1 MKKIDPVV
9 IKETMRI
16 LIGSIVLGA
25 IMNAVFLMLRC
36 WSLPVLFG
44 TLLGTAGAVLNFFL
58 MAQTV
63 SHSVTLQ
70 QDEVKRKVRF
80 SHSLRTLMLLVLMI
94 LGVVLSC
101 FNTIAVLV
109 PFLFPR
115 LIIAA
120 YRLTHREDFQTDGGS
135 DK

>member
-9 IKETMRI
+9 IKETLRI

>member
-9 IKETMRI
+9 IKETLRI

-70 QDEVKRKVRF
+70 QDEVNRKVRF

>member
-1 MKKIDPVV
+1 M
-9 IKETMRI
+9 KETMRI

-36 WSLPVLFG
+36 WNLPVLFG
-44 TLLGTAGAVLNFFL
+44 TLLGTAGSVLNFFL

-94 LGVVLSC
+94 LGIALSC
-101 FNTIAVLV
+101 FNTIAALV
-109 PFLFPR
+109 PYLFP
-115 LIIAA
+115 AA
-120 YRLTHREDFQTDGGS
+120 HHRRIQTDS
-135 DK
+135 P

>member
-36 WSLPVLFG
+36 WNLTVLFR

-101 FNTIAVLV
+101 FNTIAVLI

>member
-36 WSLPVLFG
+36 WNRPVLFG

>member
-9 IKETMRI
+9 MKETLRI

-25 IMNAVFLMLRC
+25 IMNAVCLMLRC
-36 WSLPVLFG
+36 WNLPVLFG